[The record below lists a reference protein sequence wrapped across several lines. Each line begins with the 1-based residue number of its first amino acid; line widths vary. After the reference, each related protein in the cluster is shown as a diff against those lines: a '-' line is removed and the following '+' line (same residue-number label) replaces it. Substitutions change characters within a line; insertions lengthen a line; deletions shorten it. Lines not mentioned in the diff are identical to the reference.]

1 MMAFRTGDVLENR
14 VNLPVADV
22 WDMGAISFGAVDGAE
37 SFNAIIRVGAISRGR
52 VSRSMSREIYDDVIP
67 VLDFSIVHQTN
78 EGLDDIDA
86 CRNVVVV

>member
-1 MMAFRTGDVLENR
+1 MTFCTGDVLENR
-14 VNLPVADV
+14 VDFSIANV

-52 VSRSMSREIYDDVIP
+52 VSRSMSREINDDVVS
-67 VLDFSIVHQTN
+67 VLDFSIIHQTN

-86 CRNVVVV
+86 CRDVVVV